1 MKNTVL
7 KSRLSALALAGLA
20 AGFAASPLHA
30 GDAGS
35 GTKTEKKGC
44 NGKSSCKGMAHDSAA
59 ASEDRS
65 CSGTGHCGG
74 TTDAAGAKVDS
85 ASPKAKLLSAKTE
98 KEFKAAAKKVEKTS
112 CKGMNSCAGIY
123 FHEGKATEISCK
135 GKASCHGLKAVL

>member
-7 KSRLSALALAGLA
+7 RNRLSALALAGIASGLA
-20 AGFAASPLHA
+20 AAPLFADPSSTPAS
-30 GDAGS
+30 
-35 GTKTEKKGC
+35 EKKGC
-44 NGKSSCKGMAHDSAA
+44 NGKSSCKGAAHDSAMA
-59 ASEDRS
+59 KEDRS

-74 TTDAAGAKVDS
+74 VDSAKGAAVDS
-85 ASPKAKLLSAKTE
+85 ASPKAKLLAAKTE

-123 FHEGKATEISCK
+123 FHDGKSTEISCK